1 MSKPIYVYTVR
12 CNSKK
17 HIIFMKTKLGIMIV
31 SRQLLEPNIVSRQ
44 LLEPNEKV
52 PKNYNVIKQ
61 TSNYIIVDF
70 VSHFSLETLN
80 IIACFFS
87 RELYNNMEVYPTNK
101 TKKK

>member
-1 MSKPIYVYTVR
+1 MSKPIYAYTVR

-17 HIIFMKTKLGIMIV
+17 HIIFMKTKLGVLIV
-31 SRQLLEPNIVSRQ
+31 SRQLFKPD
-44 LLEPNEKV
+44 EKV

-70 VSHFSLETLN
+70 VSHYSLETLN
-80 IIACFFS
+80 IIAYFINMK
-87 RELYNNMEVYPTNK
+87 LYNKMELYPTNK